1 MLDLVSR
8 ISTSAGATSQSKRGD
23 AAAELSTALASCR
36 GAFVAT
42 GLISGMSNVLMLTG
56 AIFMLEIYDRVLPS
70 RSVPTLIGLAI
81 LAVGLYLALGLLDL
95 IRGRILARIGI
106 SLDEALSGRIYQTI
120 VRLPSVVG
128 VRNDGFG
135 PMRDLDSIRSFLG
148 GLGPVALFDL
158 PWIPVYLGICFAF
171 HFWIGMT
178 AAIGAL
184 VLIMLT
190 VLTEWLTLK
199 PTMMAANLAQSRSA
213 MIESSRRNSEAL
225 VTMGMV
231 PHLTGRW
238 RKLNE
243 GYLASNR
250 RASDAAGG
258 LGATSKVLRLM
269 LQSVVLGVGAYLVIH
284 QEASAG
290 IIIAGSILSARALAP
305 VDIAIAHWRGWTA
318 ARQSWH
324 RLSMLLATVPPDS
337 EPMPLQSPHKS
348 LVVENASVVP
358 PGVQKPVVRD
368 VSLTLHRGSG
378 LGVIGPSASGKSSLA
393 RILVGYWAPTH
404 GKVCLDGASLDQWA
418 PDTLGRYVGYLPQ
431 AVELL
436 SGTVAQNISRFEPD
450 ADPEAIR
457 AAAAAAGIHEMIVS
471 LPDGYGTQIGE
482 RGAALSAGQ
491 AQRIAL
497 ARALYRDPFLV
508 VLDEPNSNLDAEGE
522 AALTQAILGVRARG
536 GIAVVIAHRPSAI
549 AGVDLLL
556 AMKQGQTAAFGPKDE
571 VLGKVLERE
580 LPRRQLKVVPEAG
593 SA

>member
-1 MLDLVSR
+1 MKRSVVPPQ
-8 ISTSAGATSQSKRGD
+8 STRSSP
-23 AAAELSTALASCR
+23 AAELSTALASCHS
-36 GAFVAT
+36 AFFAT

-56 AIFMLEIYDRVLPS
+56 AIFMLQVYDRVLPS

-81 LAVGLYLALGLLDL
+81 LAVGLYAALGVLDL
-95 IRGRILARIGI
+95 IRGRILTRIGI
-106 SLDEALSGRIYQTI
+106 SLDEVLSGQIYQTI
-120 VRLPSVVG
+120 VRLPSLVG
-128 VRNDGFG
+128 LRNDGAG
-135 PMRDLDSIRSFLG
+135 AMRDLDSVRSFLG

-178 AAIGAL
+178 ATIGAF
-184 VLIMLT
+184 VLILLT
-190 VLTEWLTLK
+190 ILTEWLTVN
-199 PTMMAANLAQSRSA
+199 PTRTAANLAQSRNT
-213 MIESSRRNSEAL
+213 MIEWSRRNSEAL
-225 VTMGMV
+225 VTMGMI

-238 RKLNE
+238 STLNQA
-243 GYLASNR
+243 YLASNR

-258 LGATSKVLRLM
+258 LGAISKVLRLT
-269 LQSVVLGVGAYLVIH
+269 LQSAVLGVGAYLVIH

-305 VDIAIAHWRGWTA
+305 VDIAIAHWRGWAA
-318 ARQSWH
+318 ARQSWR
-324 RLSMLLATVPPDS
+324 RLRTLLAAVPPES
-337 EPMPLQSPHKS
+337 EPMPLQPPHKS
-348 LVVENASVVP
+348 LVVENASVAP

-368 VSLTLHRGSG
+368 ASLTLHAGSG

-393 RILVGYWAPTH
+393 RMLVGYWAPTH

-418 PDTLGRYVGYLPQ
+418 PDTLGRHIGYLPQ
-431 AVELL
+431 DVELL

-450 ADPEAIR
+450 APPEAVR
-457 AAAAAAGIHEMIVS
+457 AAAAAAGVHEMIVS

-536 GIAVVIAHRPSAI
+536 GVAIVIAHRPSAI
-549 AGVDLLL
+549 AGVDLLA
-556 AMKQGQTAAFGPKDE
+556 AMKQGAIVAFGRKDQ
-571 VLGKVLERE
+571 VLAKVLERE
-580 LPRRQLKVVPEAG
+580 VPRPPLRIVPDSE